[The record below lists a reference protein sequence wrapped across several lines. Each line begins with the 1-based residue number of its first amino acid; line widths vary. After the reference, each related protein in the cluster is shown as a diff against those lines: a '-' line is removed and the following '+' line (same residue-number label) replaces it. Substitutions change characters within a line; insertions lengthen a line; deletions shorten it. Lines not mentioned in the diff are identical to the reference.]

1 MSLAL
6 TPNRR
11 GECFATFESPIGV
24 CAIGWSERGI
34 TALHLPEK
42 STEAICD
49 SLRQRRGEDIIEA
62 DMPQWVRAIV
72 LRICSLLSGQK
83 CSLADV
89 PLDFEGLPP
98 FHQEVYRAALHIPF
112 GQTRTY
118 GQLARMAGSDNGAR
132 AVGQAMAKNPFALI
146 VPCHRVLGANGN
158 PGGFSAFG
166 GCESKRKL
174 LQIEGNDLGRKA
186 T

>member
-1 MSLAL
+1 MPSAL
-6 TPNRR
+6 KTNTR
-11 GECFATFESPIGV
+11 ECFATFDSEIGV
-24 CAIGWSERGI
+24 CAIGWSDRGI

-42 STEAICD
+42 SPEAIRN
-49 SLRQRRGEDIIEA
+49 SLRQRRGESIVEA
-62 DMPQWVRAIV
+62 AMPDWVSAV
-72 LRICSLLSGQK
+72 VDRICLLLAGQN
-83 CSLADV
+83 CSLNDV
-89 PLDFEGLPP
+89 PLDFEGIPP
-98 FHQEVYRAALHIPF
+98 FHQEVYRAALNIPF

-174 LQIEGNDLGRKA
+174 LKIEGNDLGRKG